1 MINPLGSPVKVKVV
15 GIGGGGGNAISRM
28 LKSNI
33 KDVDYLSLNTDSQVL
48 KRQSSVR
55 QIGIGPNTTNGM
67 GSGGHPEIGRK
78 AIKESSEAVAEALSD
93 TDLVFITAGMG
104 GGTGTGAAPY
114 VAEIA
119 RKRGALTVGIV
130 TMPFSF
136 EGPSRRAIAE
146 HGLKS
151 LSGKVDTV
159 IKIENDR
166 LLPSY
171 NGGTKLDQAFRL
183 ADEVLRQGV
192 QGISEIIT
200 RPGLINIDFADVK
213 SIISNAGSAFMAMGE
228 AKGDKAGIEAARK
241 ALANPLF
248 ETPIQGAQGILL
260 NVRGSKNLTIGQV
273 HEIADILRQS
283 GNHEANII
291 FGIVQERRLRDRDK
305 VEVTLVATGFQNH
318 HGAKSLTNNFRQK
331 SISASINVLEHNN
344 QLNRADPLPI
354 PAGMRLL

>member
-1 MINPLGSPVKVKVV
+1 MTNSVGPSVKVKVV

-33 KDVDYLSLNTDSQVL
+33 KNIDYLSLNTDSQVL
-48 KRQSSVR
+48 KRQNSVY

-78 AIKESSEAVAEALSD
+78 AIKESSEQVSEALSD
-93 TDLVFITAGMG
+93 VDLVFITAGMG

-151 LSGKVDTV
+151 LSGKVDTI

-166 LLPSY
+166 LLPSF
-171 NGGTKLDQAFRL
+171 NAGTKLDQAFRL

-200 RPGLINIDFADVK
+200 NPGLINIDFADVR
-213 SIISNAGSAFMAMGE
+213 SIIGNAGPAFMAMGE
-228 AKGDKAGIEAARK
+228 AKGEKAGVEAARK

-248 ETPIQGAQGILL
+248 ETPIQGAAGILL
-260 NVRGSKNLTIGQV
+260 NVRGSNNLTLGQV

-291 FGIVQERRLRDRDK
+291 FGVVQERRLRDRDK
-305 VEVTLVATGFQNH
+305 VEITLVATGFKNH
-318 HGAKSLTNNFRQK
+318 TGAKTRSIDFSTRGAATNQH
-331 SISASINVLEHNN
+331 ALEHNQQPN
-344 QLNRADPLPI
+344 QSVPLPI
-354 PAGMRLL
+354 PVGMRLL

>member
-33 KDVDYLSLNTDSQVL
+33 QDVDYLSLNTDSQVL

-136 EGPSRRAIAE
+136 EGVNRTNLANSA
-146 HGLKS
+146 
-151 LSGKVDTV
+151 
-159 IKIENDR
+159 IENIK
-166 LLPSY
+166 S
-171 NGGTKLDQAFRL
+171 NIETF
-183 ADEVLRQGV
+183 
-192 QGISEIIT
+192 II
-200 RPGLINIDFADVK
+200 IDNN
-213 SIISNAGSAFMAMGE
+213 S
-228 AKGDKAGIEAARK
+228 
-241 ALANPLF
+241 
-248 ETPIQGAQGILL
+248 LL
-260 NVRGSKNLTIGQV
+260 NESVRPSKANLDAVYGPTNGYDLFPLIDP
-273 HEIADILRQS
+273 IFIIL
-283 GNHEANII
+283 
-291 FGIVQERRLRDRDK
+291 F
-305 VEVTLVATGFQNH
+305 
-318 HGAKSLTNNFRQK
+318 FR
-331 SISASINVLEHNN
+331 
-344 QLNRADPLPI
+344 
-354 PAGMRLL
+354 G